1 MNLLDISSDQ
11 LYPASVA
18 SFQNNKYLI
27 TFQTLDGT
35 ETISQDLEAM
45 TPYQLIVTLDVISQE
60 GNYAPIS
67 LKTISTNVEADYSQA
82 IVYDSNPTFTGI

>member
-1 MNLLDISSDQ
+1 
-11 LYPASVA
+11 
-18 SFQNNKYLI
+18 
-27 TFQTLDGT
+27 
-35 ETISQDLEAM
+35 
-45 TPYQLIVTLDVISQE
+45 VISQE